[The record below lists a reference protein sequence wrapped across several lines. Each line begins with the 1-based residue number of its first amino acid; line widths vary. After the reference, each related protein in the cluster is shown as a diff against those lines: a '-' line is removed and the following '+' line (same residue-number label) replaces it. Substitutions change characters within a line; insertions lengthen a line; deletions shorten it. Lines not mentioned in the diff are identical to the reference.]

1 MSIVLVGFNA
11 FMGMVVKEKNVTVN
25 DEACLH
31 EMTRSRFVYEVD
43 SIVIYPF
50 LCYSAA
56 MIAGPLH

>member
-1 MSIVLVGFNA
+1 
-11 FMGMVVKEKNVTVN
+11 MVVKEKNVTVN